1 MKDETFLNEEVCL
14 WMVVR
19 LVVRMVVR
27 VLVKMMVRENGSE
40 IYDEDGVDG
49 VDEGFYEVLTDFC

>member
-1 MKDETFLNEEVCL
+1 M
-14 WMVVR
+14 R

-40 IYDEDGVDG
+40 IYDEDGFDG
-49 VDEGFYEVLTDFC
+49 VDEGFYEVLTTDFC

>member
-1 MKDETFLNEEVCL
+1 M
-14 WMVVR
+14 R

-27 VLVKMMVRENGSE
+27 VLVKMMVKENGSE

-49 VDEGFYEVLTDFC
+49 VDEGFYEVLTDTIIKINLTNL